1 MGRGQ
6 RRTSFPTALGD
17 HHETS
22 APQILA
28 SGIRRCR
35 AAGRVASRQ
44 GASVSDAADY
54 DHCRGGCGRTD
65 GYHRTHYHRAQ
76 RNALGQTIVIENN
89 GAAAGSIAHGRAAR
103 AAPDGYTLSLGH
115 WGTHV
120 VNGAVYTLAYDVLK
134 DFEPVALISSSTYFM
149 VGKRDLPANDLKD
162 LVAWLKA
169 SPDKVTQGTPGAGS
183 PGHIGGILLQS
194 ILGVRWTFVPY
205 RGANPVMQALLAGD
219 YDWTFTTPDQGLPQI
234 HAGRVK
240 AYAITAKQRMA
251 LAPDV
256 PTTDEAGLPGFYL
269 SYWHGLWAPKGTP
282 KEIVGKLNAAVVSA
296 FGRAGRSFA
305 AHRARTGDFP
315 ARAADTGD
323 AWHAAEGRNRKVVA
337 ARQSGRHQTGMMRTK
352 VGYSRAVAPLRSNR
366 RVALPL
372 TAWSRT
378 LSASWP
384 E

>member
-1 MGRGQ
+1 MKLP
-6 RRTSFPTALGD
+6 RRRFL
-17 HHETS
+17 H
-22 APQILA
+22 L
-28 SGIRRCR
+28 
-35 AAGRVASRQ
+35 AAGAAALPAVSRVA
-44 GASVSDAADY
+44 
-54 DHCRGGCGRTD
+54 
-65 GYHRTHYHRAQ
+65 RAQ
-76 RNALGQTIVIENN
+76 AYPTRPITIIVGAAAGGPTDTIGRIITERMRNALGQTIVIENN

-169 SPDKVTQGTPGAGS
+169 SPDKVTQGTSGAGS

-296 FGRAGRSFA
+296 LAEPAVRSRLTELGQEIFPPEQQTPETLGTLQKAEIERWWPLVKAAGI
-305 AHRARTGDFP
+305 
-315 ARAADTGD
+315 
-323 AWHAAEGRNRKVVA
+323 K
-337 ARQSGRHQTGMMRTK
+337 
-352 VGYSRAVAPLRSNR
+352 
-366 RVALPL
+366 
-372 TAWSRT
+372 
-378 LSASWP
+378 P